1 MVGQGSGAQ
10 VHGAASVERAA
21 ALAPAVVGVGQGA
34 GTGLLAIIYVLDT
47 TPEVAGHRVFHKTL
61 HNITAQAKGSNSS
74 YL

>member
-1 MVGQGSGAQ
+1 
-10 VHGAASVERAA
+10 
-21 ALAPAVVGVGQGA
+21 
-34 GTGLLAIIYVLDT
+34 LLAIIYVLDT